1 MNKTIHLKDNK
12 IARLDDYE
20 PFYLPS
26 NEGLTLT
33 IDNPSYDLRN
43 GFISISNGRKK
54 GVYPLVQTFTVPKKY
69 LDQGFLHI
77 DIYTKKGEQTSLQW
91 TCFPIKIAYATPDKN
106 IYGEKV
112 IYDYVAA
119 LEKRVKKL
127 EDNQPTN
134 IF

>member
-1 MNKTIHLKDNK
+1 MNKIIHLKDNK

-77 DIYTKKGEQTSLQW
+77 DIY
-91 TCFPIKIAYATPDKN
+91 IN
-106 IYGEKV
+106 IIIITFLSFSNFNV
-112 IYDYVAA
+112 H
-119 LEKRVKKL
+119 
-127 EDNQPTN
+127 
-134 IF
+134 

>member
-1 MNKTIHLKDNK
+1 MNKVIHLKDNK

-26 NEGLTLT
+26 NENLTLVF
-33 IDNPSYDLRN
+33 DNPSYDLRN
-43 GFISISNGRKK
+43 GFISISNGKK
-54 GVYPLVQTFTVPKKY
+54 NGVYPYALDFTVPHEY

-106 IYGEKV
+106 TYGEKV